1 MQDAWFDI
9 LGAIFFKV
17 ILEAAHKR
25 QRIVAKIRNHLRNP
39 YAARLGRRGNRANGI
54 GIAVRWRIQRCL
66 QTAFAISAYEFGG
79 FLGWVV
85 VVFFFWFCFFLLVLF
100 LVCLFFFFVVV

>member
-79 FLGWVV
+79 KLGRDDDDL
-85 VVFFFWFCFFLLVLF
+85 FFWFCFFQLALF
-100 LVCLFFFFVVV
+100 LVVFVLGFVW